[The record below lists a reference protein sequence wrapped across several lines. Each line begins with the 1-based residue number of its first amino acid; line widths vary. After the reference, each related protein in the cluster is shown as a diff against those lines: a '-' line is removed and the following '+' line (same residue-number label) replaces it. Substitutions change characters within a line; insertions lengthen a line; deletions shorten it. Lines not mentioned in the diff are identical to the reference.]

1 MINMIRSSREGAV
14 AHITLDRPTEGNLLS
29 TEALRALAAAFH
41 AAATTDAKVIL
52 LRSTG
57 STFCRG
63 REAKSGGPPL
73 TALQMRNTV
82 LGPILDVYHAMA
94 NLPQPIVCAVQG
106 DAFGFGCALAAA
118 SDVTIAADHARFK
131 LPEMEKDL
139 PPTLAISAMMTRVHR
154 KALTWMVYAIEEL
167 DAQTALQIGIV
178 SRVAPLGGLDEA
190 VSTVLATMTARSP
203 AALNAVKDYFRA
215 APHMEPSGAAHYAG
229 NLLAAVL
236 SSAG

>member
-1 MINMIRSSREGAV
+1 MTDVIHSSRDGAV
-14 AHITLDRPTEGNLLS
+14 AQITLDRPTEGNLLS
-29 TEALRALAAAFH
+29 TAALRALTAAFR

-57 STFCRG
+57 AAFCLG
-63 REAKSGGPPL
+63 REAKVAGPPP

-82 LGPILDVYHAMA
+82 LGPILDVYDAMA
-94 NLPQPIVCAVQG
+94 NVPQPVVTAVQG
-106 DAFGFGCALAAA
+106 NAFGFGCALAAA
-118 SDVTIAADHARFK
+118 SDVTIAADSARFK

-154 KALTWMVYAIEEL
+154 KALTFMVYAIEEL
-167 DAQTALQIGIV
+167 DAQTALQVGIV
-178 SRVAPLGGLDEA
+178 SRVVPLIKLDEA
-190 VSTVLATMTARSP
+190 VAKVLATMTARSP
-203 AALNAVKDYFRA
+203 EALSAVKDYFRA
-215 APHMEPSGAAHYAG
+215 APHMEPRGAAHYAG